1 MFALTYLLVYLMPL
15 TRFSVNLLILHC
27 DVELTV
33 ACMVGQV
40 LNSAEEP
47 YWAMMLMSR
56 VSDLVAEADN
66 ATPTT
71 HH

>member
-47 YWAMMLMSR
+47 Y
-56 VSDLVAEADN
+56 
-66 ATPTT
+66 
-71 HH
+71 